1 MHFCTGIRSC
11 YLADYLEPLGHGREN
26 SDPHRTNPGRFL
38 DPDNGERG
46 NALHSAPM
54 GYVARKVA
62 GGPREVDNLPSAQV
76 REGHP
81 WYQRYL
87 AWSAAR
93 ST

>member
-11 YLADYLEPLGHGREN
+11 YLADCLEPLGHGRDN
-26 SDPHRTNPGRFL
+26 HVPHRTNPGRFL

-46 NALHSAPM
+46 NALHCAPM
-54 GYVARKVA
+54 GYVARTEA
-62 GGPREVDNLPSAQV
+62 GGPRVVDDLPTAQV

-81 WYQRYL
+81 WYQLYL

-93 ST
+93 SA